1 MHPRTHVVMTFFFF
15 FLNLAPSALT
25 GTIKLFAT

>member
-1 MHPRTHVVMTFFFF
+1 MHPRTHVVMIFLFLFFY
-15 FLNLAPSALT
+15 LAPSALT